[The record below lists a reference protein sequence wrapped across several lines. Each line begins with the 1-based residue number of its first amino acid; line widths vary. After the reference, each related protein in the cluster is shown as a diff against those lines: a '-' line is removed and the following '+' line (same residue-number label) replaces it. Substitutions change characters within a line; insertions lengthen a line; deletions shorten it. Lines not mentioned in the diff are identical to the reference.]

1 MQRLRSLTLA
11 WVLVLAS
18 VLVTLVP
25 VRALAAEDASA
36 GAPTSWD
43 DLAGAKVAMLTGAP
57 FEDAVREKCPDIGK
71 ILYFST
77 TPDMIAAL
85 HAGKV
90 DAFVNNEAVGTLA
103 ANKNNDIALF
113 PEPLSESEMGIVFP
127 KGSEWA
133 PKFAAITERMR
144 TDGTADAL
152 WDKWTGTD
160 DAAKTMPEQDW
171 PGDNGTLKVVACQ
184 SLEPVSY
191 RGEKQMMG
199 YDVETLLLAAKELDV
214 HLDFTPAEFSE
225 VLSFLQADKAD
236 IGCGSILIT
245 PERSEAMDFAPT
257 HDNNLVLMVRVD
269 ADAADTAASA
279 APATSAAD
287 TQDLEIPTVN
297 DLVGKRIGTVAGS
310 AFDELVANNLEGV
323 SDGDFTYYNTIAELV
338 SALKAN
344 KIDALIADQPVGK
357 LAVSRNDGI
366 GLIPEPIVEDH
377 YGFVLQ
383 KGSPL
388 TAQFNEI
395 IARMRED
402 GTIDEINEKWTG
414 SDDSVK
420 VMPEQD
426 WDAPNGTIVV
436 AANPEV
442 EPSCYFADNEIVGF
456 SVEILFNIARELGYH
471 VDTKEVSMASLI
483 AEVQSGKADVGCSC
497 LSITEERKKV
507 VDMTE
512 AYYDGGVTA
521 VVRANTSAASAAQ
534 LEYNSIA
541 ELAGVRVGMGVGS
554 IFDQIITEKNIG
566 IDDFSYY
573 GSFGD
578 QVAALKSGKVDAVAA
593 DDPIARLMVSR
604 NTGVGIIEEPL
615 DEDNYG
621 MALTKGSPLTDQ
633 LNEVIDGLRADGTL
647 DALKDKW
654 CGSDEDAK
662 TLPEQDWDTSAG
674 TLRIGIESSNE
685 PMVYMRGSEPVGFE
699 IEVVMLCARELH
711 MGIKFTDMPFDALL
725 ASVQSGKVDVGIGC
739 ISITDER
746 QQSMDLTV
754 PTYNGAC
761 RFVVRTVEPDA
772 AGSFFKSIAD
782 SFERTFI
789 TEQRWKLVLSGLAL
803 TVLITLLSGA
813 LGTAL
818 GFVTVLL
825 RRRNNHFIETFV
837 SAFEGLMGR
846 LPIVVVLMVFYY
858 VVFGSVDLPGAVVA
872 ILVFTLAFGA
882 SAGSI
887 MWNAVR
893 AVDVGQSEASLALG
907 FNDNE
912 TFFGVVLPQA
922 ARNFLP
928 LLSGQFVSLAK
939 DTSVVGYI
947 AVQDLTRAGD
957 LIRSRTMEAFFPLL
971 STAAIYF
978 GLCCLIAA
986 GMGILIKRLDIER
999 RPRTIKGVEL

>member
-1 MQRLRSLTLA
+1 MLA
-11 WVLVLAS
+11 WALVVAS
-18 VLVTLVP
+18 VLVLLVP
-25 VRALAAEDASA
+25 TRALAADEPVA

-43 DLAGAKVAMLTGAP
+43 DLAGAKIAMLTGAP
-57 FEDAVREKCPDIGK
+57 FEDAVREKCPDVGD

-90 DAFVNNEAVGTLA
+90 DAFVNNKAVGTLA
-103 ANKNNDIALF
+103 ANKNSDIALF
-113 PEPLSESEMGIVFP
+113 PEPISESEMGIVFP

-133 PKFAAITERMR
+133 PKFSAITERMR
-144 TDGTADAL
+144 NDGTADAL

-160 DAAKTMPEQDW
+160 DAAKTIPEQDW
-171 PGDNGTLKVVACQ
+171 PGSNGTLKVVACQ

-191 RGEKQMMG
+191 LGEKQMMG
-199 YDVETLLLAAKELDV
+199 YDVDTLLLAAKELDV
-214 HLDFTPAEFSE
+214 HLDFQAAEFSE
-225 VLSFLQADKAD
+225 VLAFLQAGKAD

-245 PERSEAMDFAPT
+245 PERSAAMDFAPT
-257 HDNNLVLMVRVD
+257 HNNDLVLMVRVD
-269 ADAADTAASA
+269 DSAAEATA
-279 APATSAAD
+279 APASSPAPAASTAPAA
-287 TQDLEIPTVN
+287 TQGLEIPTVN
-297 DLVGKRIGTVAGS
+297 DLAGKRLGAVSGS
-310 AFDELVANNLEGV
+310 AFDELVISNLEGV
-323 SDGDFTYYNTIAELV
+323 SDGDFTYYNSIAELV

-383 KGSPL
+383 KDSPL

-402 GTIDEINEKWTG
+402 GTLDEINQRWTG

-426 WDAPNGTIVV
+426 WDAPNGTIIV

-442 EPSCYFADNEIVGF
+442 EPSCYLADNEIVGF
-456 SVEILFNIARELGYH
+456 SVEILYNIARELGYH
-471 VDTKEVSMASLI
+471 VDAREVSMASLI

-512 AYYDGGVTA
+512 SYYEGGVTA
-521 VVRANTSAASAAQ
+521 VVRANASEAPAQ

-554 IFDQIITEKNIG
+554 VFDQIITEKNIG

-604 NTGVGIIEEPL
+604 NSGVGIIEEPL

-621 MALTKGSPLTDQ
+621 MALAKGSPLTSQ
-633 LNEVIDGLRADGTL
+633 MNAIIDGLRADGTL

-654 CGSDEDAK
+654 CGSDEAAK

-674 TLRIGIESSNE
+674 TLRVGIESSNE
-685 PMVYMRGSEPVGFE
+685 PMVYMRDNQVVGFE
-699 IEVVMLCARELH
+699 VEVLMLCARELH
-711 MGIKFTDMPFDALL
+711 MGVTLSDMPFDALL
-725 ASVQSGKVDVGIGC
+725 ASVQSGKVDVGLGC
-739 ISITDER
+739 ISITEER

-761 RFVVRTVEPDA
+761 RFVVRTVEPDE
-772 AGSFFKSIAD
+772 AGSFFKGIAE

-789 TEQRWKLVLSGLAL
+789 TENRWMLVLSGLGI
-803 TVLITLLSGA
+803 TVLITVLSGL

-818 GFVTVLL
+818 GFITVLL
-825 RRRNNHFIETFV
+825 RRRNNRFIEMFV

-858 VVFGSVDLPGAVVA
+858 VVFGSIDLPGAIVA
-872 ILVFTLAFGA
+872 VLVFTLAFGA

-907 FNDNE
+907 FNDNQ

-978 GLCCLIAA
+978 GLCCLLAA
-986 GMGILIKRLDIER
+986 GMGILIRRLDIER